1 MPDMISNSY
10 FPAIAAIELGFFK
23 AQGLDVSLEMIFPV
37 DKAYAALRDGAV
49 DFGVNFGRTAGKAI
63 EERKI
68 DGFWANG
75 MGAEVAVR
83 RGVGTLVLDVRRGD
97 GPKVCCNYTMASIAA
112 TDALIERSPE
122 TAAAAIRAIAQTH
135 AALKRDV
142 SLATAVGRKLFPPSE
157 AELIAELIRRD
168 LPYYDTMIS
177 KDFVAGMNRF
187 ARDLGILA
195 TDVPYQKIVA
205 PENRAL
211 MTFPSPKT
219 GAPVLRAWQIPRTHA
234 DLRARR
240 LFSEKFAEAT
250 FGLMGRTLD
259 HVAGFF
265 CGYAAV
271 PRLFAAAGQQFADHV
286 VKFYERARDEHLYLS
301 YAIVPPQIDRSK
313 PAHKQSDP
321 TLHAGV
327 VKERDDG
334 IVISGAQ
341 QLATGGIFSDFL
353 HLSCI
358 HPLQPGDE
366 NYANGLVVPINA
378 PGLKLYSRRAFAHAG
393 TNAFDYPLT
402 SRFDESDSYV
412 IFDNVFVPWEH
423 VYIYRNLEICRDQ
436 WWKTPSPLY
445 GNHQAQVRYVT
456 KLRFM
461 MGLAKKMNE
470 MTGNDA
476 QPPVQIVM
484 GELASLVSVY
494 ESMLLAHEVAA
505 TIDGDGVLWPSRTT
519 LYGAMA
525 LQSELNG
532 RMLEIVRELAGSAM
546 ITLPSS
552 HADFDNPDMARH
564 IERYQR
570 SGCMDAPPL
579 V

>member
-1 MPDMISNSY
+1 MRTGADYLQSLNDGRQV
-10 FPAIAAIELGFFK
+10 FLNGDKVADVTRHPAFRQAA
-23 AQGLDVSLEMIFPV
+23 
-37 DKAYAALRDGAV
+37 R
-49 DFGVNFGRTAGKAI
+49 
-63 EERKI
+63 
-68 DGFWANG
+68 
-75 MGAEVAVR
+75 
-83 RGVGTLVLDVRRGD
+83 
-97 GPKVCCNYTMASIAA
+97 
-112 TDALIERSPE
+112 
-122 TAAAAIRAIAQTH
+122 
-135 AALKRDV
+135 
-142 SLATAVGRKLFPPSE
+142 SLATLYDIA
-157 AELIAELIRRD
+157 AE
-168 LPYYDTMIS
+168 P
-177 KDFVAGMNRF
+177 
-187 ARDLGILA
+187 
-195 TDVPYQKIVA
+195 
-205 PENRAL
+205 AL
-211 MTFPSPKT
+211 RQTMTFASPKT
-219 GAPVLRAWQIPRTHA
+219 AAPVLRAYQIPHSHEE
-234 DLRARR
+234 LRARR
-240 LFSEKFAEAT
+240 LFSEKWAEAT

-259 HVAGFF
+259 HVAGFL
-265 CGYAAV
+265 CGFAAV
-271 PRLFAAAGQQFADHV
+271 PRVFAAGGQKFADNAV
-286 VKFYERARDEHLYLS
+286 AFYERARDQHLYLS

-341 QLATGGIFSDFL
+341 QLATAGPFSDYVY
-353 HLSCI
+353 LSCI

-366 NYANGLVVPINA
+366 NYANGVAIPINA
-378 PGLKLYSRRAFAHAG
+378 PGLKLYPRRPFALRAD
-393 TNAFDYPLT
+393 NAVDYPLS
-402 SRFDESDSYV
+402 SRFDEADCYV

-423 VYIYRNLEICRDQ
+423 VFIYRNLEICRDQ
-436 WWKTPSPLY
+436 WWKTPSHLY

-484 GELASLVSVY
+484 GELASLVSIY
-494 ESMLLAHEVAA
+494 ESLLLAHEVAA

-552 HADFDNPDMARH
+552 RADFDNPDMARD
-564 IERYQR
+564 IERYMR
-570 SGCMDAPPL
+570 SGSMDAHARVALMRLVWDFLGSEFGSRHQQYEKFYGGASFLVKQNVNRFYDYGRAKALVDAALSLPPL
-579 V
+579 EGS

>member
-1 MPDMISNSY
+1 M
-10 FPAIAAIELGFFK
+10 
-23 AQGLDVSLEMIFPV
+23 
-37 DKAYAALRDGAV
+37 
-49 DFGVNFGRTAGKAI
+49 RT
-63 EERKI
+63 
-68 DGFWANG
+68 
-75 MGAEVAVR
+75 GAEYLRSLKDGRAVFLDGERVA
-83 RGVGTLVLDVRRGD
+83 DV
-97 GPKVCCNYTMASIAA
+97 T
-112 TDALIERSPE
+112 
-122 TAAAAIRAIAQTH
+122 TH
-135 AALKRDV
+135 AAFRGAAR
-142 SLATAVGRKLFPPSE
+142 SLARLYD
-157 AELIAELIRRD
+157 IA
-168 LPYYDTMIS
+168 
-177 KDFVAGMNRF
+177 A
-187 ARDLGILA
+187 
-195 TDVPYQKIVA
+195 A
-205 PENRAL
+205 PENRER

-219 GAPVLRAWQIPRTHA
+219 GAPVLRAWQIPHTHA
-234 DLRARR
+234 ELRARR
-240 LFSEKFAEAT
+240 LFSETFAEAT

-271 PRLFAAAGQQFADHV
+271 PQLFAAAGQQFADNV

-341 QLATGGIFSDFL
+341 QLATGGIFSDYL

-378 PGLKLYSRRAFAHAG
+378 PGLKLYSRRAFARAAM
-393 TNAFDYPLT
+393 NAFDYPLT

-412 IFDNVFVPWEH
+412 VFENVFVPWEH

-436 WWKTPSPLY
+436 WWKTPAHLY

-461 MGLAKKMNE
+461 SGLAKRMNE

-476 QPPVQIVM
+476 QPPVQVVM
-484 GELASLVSVY
+484 GELVALVSVY

-505 TIDGDGVLWPSRTT
+505 TIDADGVLWPSRTT
-519 LYGAMA
+519 LYSAMA

-532 RMLEIVRELAGSAM
+532 RMLEIIRELAGSAM

-552 HADFDNPDMARH
+552 RVDFDNPDMARD
-564 IERYQR
+564 IARYMR
-570 SGCMDAPPL
+570 SGSMEARARVALMRLVWDFLGSEFGSRHQQYEKFYGGASFLVKQNVNRFYDYARAKALVDAALNLPEGDGA
-579 V
+579 